1 LNTEEFIL
9 ETEYIQLNQ
18 LLKLLNWCESG
29 GMANQVITEG
39 YVLVNNNIATEKRK
53 KIRKG
58 DIVEFN
64 GQRIEI
70 R

>member
-1 LNTEEFIL
+1 METEKFIL

-18 LLKLLNWCESG
+18 LLKMLNWCESG
-29 GMANQVITEG
+29 GMANQMITEG
-39 YVLVNNNIATEKRK
+39 YVTVNDKVATEKRK
-53 KIRKG
+53 KIRTG

-64 GQRIEI
+64 GQRVEV

>member
-1 LNTEEFIL
+1 MKTEEFPL

-39 YVLVNNNIATEKRK
+39 YVLLNGEIATEKRK

-58 DIVEFN
+58 DCVEFN
-64 GQRIEI
+64 GQKVIVR
-70 R
+70 